1 MATTT
6 AVWNEGNTLRSAATL
21 SSGGTSTHDLDIN
34 DNATTGV
41 KGADTIVLQF
51 DITHS
56 SSTGITVELFSSP
69 DSGTTD
75 DTESLAGGFSTDGT
89 DVTKTVVVMG
99 HPHIQVKLTN
109 DDGSNATGNIA
120 ILYAA
125 RTWDTT

>member
-6 AVWNEGNTLRSAATL
+6 ATWTENQTLRSAATL
-21 SSGGTSTHDLDIN
+21 SSGGTSTHDLDI
-34 DNATTGV
+34 DNNGYDLVT
-41 KGADTIVLQF
+41 LQF

-56 SSTGITVELFSSP
+56 SSSGITAELFSSP

-99 HPHIQVKLTN
+99 HPYIQVKLTN

-120 ILYAA
+120 ILYAG
-125 RTWDTT
+125 RKWDTT